1 MIVSLTEEV
10 PFSQLLQHSRDTLEQ
25 LEESRD
31 RRLRLVRRDGEDLIL
46 ESAGRAEADEEVLTL
61 TVRIIW
67 ELLNTDPEVLTRVFP
82 LAFPWMRFLP
92 SQDARAF
99 ITEFTETARACAEL
113 STLMPL
119 SAVVAA
125 WRATAE
131 VHANPELLRALTTP
145 LDEVDYGAVPEPPA
159 Q

>member
-1 MIVSLTEEV
+1 ME
-10 PFSQLLQHSRDTLEQ
+10 R

-67 ELLNTDPEVLTRVFP
+67 ELLDTDPDALGRVFP

-92 SQDARAF
+92 PEDGRAF
-99 ITEFTETARACAEL
+99 INEFTETARACAEL
-113 STLMPL
+113 GTLMPL

-125 WRATAE
+125 WRATAQ
-131 VHANPELLRALTTP
+131 VHADPELHRALTTP
-145 LDEVDYGAVPEPPA
+145 LDEADHGPVPEPPT